1 MNSIKHVTSGLA
13 SSLFLTAG
21 LTRLAEK
28 MDPITQNKN
37 SKVTLAK
44 DVRSCEWSNY
54 PCNFT
59 PQTGQ

>member
-1 MNSIKHVTSGLA
+1 MNSIKNSLSGLS
-13 SSLFLTAG
+13 SSLFLAAG

-28 MDPITQNKN
+28 TDPLLN
-37 SKVTLAK
+37 SAKYSVTTLQSAEF
-44 DVRSCEWSNY
+44 CEPCGL

>member
-28 MDPITQNKN
+28 MDPVTHRNS

-44 DVRSCEWSNY
+44 DARSSEWSVA

-59 PQTGQ
+59 QQTGR